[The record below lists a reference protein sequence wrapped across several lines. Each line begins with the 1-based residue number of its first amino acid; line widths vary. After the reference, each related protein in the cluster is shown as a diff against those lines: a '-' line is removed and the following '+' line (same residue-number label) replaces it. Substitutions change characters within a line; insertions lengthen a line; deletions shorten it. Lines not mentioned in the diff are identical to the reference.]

1 MQDSKRNPGGT
12 DQAKFEKEKVRFE
25 YNPSE
30 KLQLRCKAKFR
41 ESFKILN
48 AKSPHNMI
56 QQGRVPPILALLV
69 PLLMVNASIAS
80 KGYTAA
86 VYEHA
91 TVFKLG
97 VQTRSQ
103 ALEVM
108 KENIAVFQE
117 KSRLAKEKGADII
130 VFPEDG
136 LYGFTFTRDEI
147 YLYLDDIPNPPSLAT
162 SWNPCTEPD
171 RFKNTEVTHI
181 LSCMARNFSIAVVAN
196 MGDVKYCNKTSDP
209 YCPDDGRYQFNTDVA
224 FDTDGTLLARYRK
237 MHLFSI
243 EKTYFNTPRQPEV
256 VTFTTSF
263 GVTFGVFT
271 CFDLLF
277 YDPAIVL
284 GESVSNIV
292 FPTAW
297 MDGLP
302 TLISVGIQ
310 QGWSRGLSVNFLA
323 ANQHFPQYKMTGS
336 GIYSRG
342 DALQYIHDMQTSEG
356 HLLVARVPNA
366 DLPKDNFREKSAES
380 KLDQSS
386 DETFTS
392 QVRDD
397 PYTFVK
403 LSGAHGTVSVCTPG
417 LCCQANYS
425 TASESPFGNEMFAF
439 GAFNGHHKY
448 PGGYYIQACIL
459 LKCASMEEQSC
470 GSSTTTSSTIFK
482 SFAIEGNFS
491 TETYVYPEVI
501 LSDLQIIPGKETEYS
516 GHKMVVSS
524 FNKPL
529 LSAMLFGRTYAL
541 DSSTSVI
548 RRRTLLQ
555 QKLQLGKRRVV
566 KHLK

>member
-1 MQDSKRNPGGT
+1 MQ
-12 DQAKFEKEKVRFE
+12 QVR
-25 YNPSE
+25 
-30 KLQLRCKAKFR
+30 
-41 ESFKILN
+41 
-48 AKSPHNMI
+48 
-56 QQGRVPPILALLV
+56 RVPPILALVVLLLV
-69 PLLMVNASIAS
+69 VKTSVASN
-80 KGYTAA
+80 GYTAA

-91 TVFKLG
+91 TIFKSG

-108 KENIAVFQE
+108 MENIAVFQE
-117 KSRLAKEKGADII
+117 KSSLAKEKGADII

-136 LYGFTFTRDEI
+136 LYGFTFTRDEM
-147 YLYLDDIPNPPSLAT
+147 YLYLDNIPNPASLAN

-171 RFKNTEVTHI
+171 RFQNTEVTHI

-196 MGDVKYCNKTSDP
+196 MGDVKPCDTKTDP
-209 YCPDDGRYQFNTDVA
+209 NCPDDGRYQFNTDVA

-243 EKTYFNTPRQPEV
+243 EKTYFNTPLQPEV

-284 GESVSNIV
+284 GESVRNIV

-310 QGWSRGLSVNFLA
+310 QGWSRALSVNFLA
-323 ANQHFPQYKMTGS
+323 ANQHFPKYRMTGS

-356 HLLVARVPNA
+356 HLLVASVPNA
-366 DLPKDNFREKSAES
+366 DLPKGNFQENGLES
-380 KLDQSS
+380 SLDQSS

-392 QVRDD
+392 LVRDD

-403 LSGAHGTVSVCTPG
+403 LTSPHGTVSVCTPG

-425 TASESPFGNEMFAF
+425 TASESPFGIEMFAF

-459 LKCASMEEQSC
+459 LKCASMEEDSC
-470 GSSTTTSSTIFK
+470 GTFTTTSSTVFK

-491 TETYVYPEVI
+491 NETYVYPEVI
-501 LSDLQIIPGKETEYS
+501 LSDLQIISGKETEYS
-516 GHKMVVSS
+516 GHKMAVSS

-541 DSSTSVI
+541 DSSTAVI

-555 QKLQLGKRRVV
+555 KKLQLGKRRVGKQV
-566 KHLK
+566 IG

>member
-1 MQDSKRNPGGT
+1 M
-12 DQAKFEKEKVRFE
+12 V
-25 YNPSE
+25 
-30 KLQLRCKAKFR
+30 KA
-41 ESFKILN
+41 ST
-48 AKSPHNMI
+48 
-56 QQGRVPPILALLV
+56 
-69 PLLMVNASIAS
+69 AS

-86 VYEHA
+86 VYEHV
-91 TVFKLG
+91 TVSKSG

-103 ALEVM
+103 ALGVM
-108 KENIAVFQE
+108 KENVAVFQE
-117 KSRLAKEKGADII
+117 NARLAKEKGSDII

-136 LYGFTFTRDEI
+136 LYGFKFTRRDEVF
-147 YLYLDDIPNPPSLAT
+147 LYLDNIPNPPSLGT

-171 RFKNTEVTHI
+171 RFKNTEVIHL

-196 MGDVKYCNKTSDP
+196 MGDVEYCKKTSDP
-209 YCPDDGRYQFNTDVA
+209 HCPDDGRYQFNTDVA
-224 FDTDGTLLARYRK
+224 FDTDGTLLARYHK
-237 MHLFSI
+237 VHLFSI
-243 EKTYFNTPRQPEV
+243 EKTLFNAPRQPEV

-310 QGWSRGLSVNFLA
+310 QGWSRALSVNFLA
-323 ANQHFPQYKMTGS
+323 ANQHFPPLKMTGS

-342 DALQYIHDMQTSEG
+342 VALQYVHDMQTSEG

-366 DLPKDNFREKSAES
+366 DLPKDNFHEKSAEL

-386 DETFTS
+386 EETFTS
-392 QVRDD
+392 LVRSD

-425 TASESPFGNEMFAF
+425 IVSETPFGNEMFAF
-439 GAFNGHHKY
+439 GAFNGHHKN

-459 LKCASMEEQSC
+459 LKCASMEEHSC

-482 SFAIEGNFS
+482 SFAIKGNFS
-491 TETYVYPEVI
+491 NETYVYPEVI
-501 LSDLQIIPGKETEYS
+501 LSDLQIISGKETEYS

-541 DSSTSVI
+541 DSSTSI
-548 RRRTLLQ
+548 IWHHTHLQ
-555 QKLQLGKRRVV
+555 KITDGKRSSGKALKIALPVIAVV
-566 KHLK
+566 VVLILLVAFRYRAFFSRAGTGHGRYQVMA

>member
-1 MQDSKRNPGGT
+1 M
-12 DQAKFEKEKVRFE
+12 
-25 YNPSE
+25 
-30 KLQLRCKAKFR
+30 
-41 ESFKILN
+41 
-48 AKSPHNMI
+48 
-56 QQGRVPPILALLV
+56 
-69 PLLMVNASIAS
+69 LMVKASIAS

-103 ALEVM
+103 AFEVM
-108 KENIAVFQE
+108 KKNVAVFQE
-117 KSRLAKEKGADII
+117 KARLAKEKGADII

-136 LYGFTFTRDEI
+136 LYGFTFTRDEL
-147 YLYLDDIPNPPSLAT
+147 YLYLDNIPNPPSLAT
-162 SWNPCTEPD
+162 SWNPCTDPD
-171 RFKNTEVTHI
+171 RFKNTEVTHM

-196 MGDVKYCNKTSDP
+196 MGDVEYCKKTSDP
-209 YCPDDGRYQFNTDVA
+209 HCPDDGRYQFNTDVA
-224 FDTDGTLLARYRK
+224 FDTDGTLLARYHK
-237 MHLFSI
+237 MNLFRS
-243 EKTYFNTPRQPEV
+243 EKSYFNTPRQPEV

-284 GESVSNIV
+284 GKRVSNIV

-302 TLISVGIQ
+302 TLISVGLQ
-310 QGWSRGLSVNFLA
+310 QGWSRALSVNFLA
-323 ANQHFPQYKMTGS
+323 ANQHFPKFNMTGS

-342 DALQYIHDMQTSEG
+342 NPLQYIHDMQTSEG
-356 HLLVARVPNA
+356 HLLVAHVPNP
-366 DLPKDNFREKSAES
+366 DLPKVNFHKRSAES

-392 QVRDD
+392 LVRGD

-403 LSGAHGTVSVCTPG
+403 LSRPHGTVSVCTLG

-425 TASESPFGNEMFAF
+425 TARKRPFGNEMFAL
-439 GAFNGHHKY
+439 GAFSGHHRN

-459 LKCASMEEQSC
+459 LKCASMEGHSC

-482 SFAIEGNFS
+482 SFAIKGNFS
-491 TETYVYPEVI
+491 SETYVYPEVI
-501 LSDLQIIPGKETEYS
+501 LSDLQIISGNETEYS

-529 LSAMLFGRTYAL
+529 LSAVLFGRTYAL
-541 DSSTSVI
+541 DSSSFIIWHHTQLPQTTAGKTSSGKALKKALAIVLPVI
-548 RRRTLLQ
+548 
-555 QKLQLGKRRVV
+555 GIVV
-566 KHLK
+566 LVVVMARSSRDGSCPLIGCVCAQGF

>member
-1 MQDSKRNPGGT
+1 
-12 DQAKFEKEKVRFE
+12 
-25 YNPSE
+25 
-30 KLQLRCKAKFR
+30 
-41 ESFKILN
+41 
-48 AKSPHNMI
+48 MI
-56 QQGRVPPILALLV
+56 QQGRVPPILVFLV
-69 PLLMVNASIAS
+69 LSLMVKMSIACT
-80 KGYTAA
+80 GYTAA

-91 TVFKLG
+91 TFFKSG

-108 KENIAVFQE
+108 MENIAVFQE
-117 KSRLAKEKGADII
+117 QSRLAKEKGADII

-136 LYGFTFTRDEI
+136 LYGWAFTRNEI
-147 YLYLDDIPNPPSLAT
+147 YLYLDDIPNPSSLTT

-171 RFKNTEVTHI
+171 LFENTEVTHI

-196 MGDVKYCNKTSDP
+196 MGDVKYCSKTSDP
-209 YCPDDGRYQFNTDVA
+209 NCPNDGRYQFNTDVA
-224 FDTDGTLLARYRK
+224 FDTDGTLLASYHK
-237 MHLFSI
+237 VHLFSI
-243 EKTYFNTPRQPEV
+243 EKTYFNVPQPEA
-256 VTFTTSF
+256 VTFMTSF
-263 GVTFGVFT
+263 GVRFGVFT

-277 YDPAIVL
+277 HDPAIVL
-284 GESVSNIV
+284 GESVRNIV

-302 TLISVGIQ
+302 TLISIGIQ
-310 QGWSRGLSVNFLA
+310 QGWSRALSVNFLA
-323 ANQHFPQYKMTGS
+323 ANQHYPTYRMTGS
-336 GIYSRG
+336 GIYSSG

-356 HLLVARVPNA
+356 HLLVARVPDA
-366 DLPKDNFREKSAES
+366 DLPKHNFQES
-380 KLDQSS
+380 STESNLDHSS

-392 QVRDD
+392 MLRDD

-425 TASESPFGNEMFAF
+425 TTSENPFENEMFAF
-439 GAFNGHHKY
+439 GVFNNHHKY

-491 TETYVYPEVI
+491 NETYVYPEVI
-501 LSDLQIIPGKETEYS
+501 LSDLQIVSGKETEYS

-555 QKLQLGKRRVV
+555 QKLQLRKRRVV
-566 KHLK
+566 KNSK

>member
-1 MQDSKRNPGGT
+1 MRSSR
-12 DQAKFEKEKVRFE
+12 
-25 YNPSE
+25 S
-30 KLQLRCKAKFR
+30 
-41 ESFKILN
+41 
-48 AKSPHNMI
+48 MI

-69 PLLMVNASIAS
+69 LLLMVKASIAS
-80 KGYTAA
+80 TGYTAA

-91 TVFKLG
+91 TFFKSG

-103 ALEVM
+103 ALQVM

-136 LYGFTFTRDEI
+136 LYGWAFTRNEI
-147 YLYLDDIPNPPSLAT
+147 YPYLDDIPNPRSLVT

-171 RFKNTEVTHI
+171 RFDNTEVTHI

-196 MGDVKYCNKTSDP
+196 MGDVKYCSKTSDP
-209 YCPDDGRYQFNTDVA
+209 NCPDDGRYQFNTDVA
-224 FDTDGTLLARYRK
+224 FDTDGTLLARYHK
-237 MHLFSI
+237 VHLFGF
-243 EKTYFNTPRQPEV
+243 EKTYFNTPPQPEA
-256 VTFTTSF
+256 VTFVTSF
-263 GVTFGVFT
+263 GVRFGVFT

-284 GESVSNIV
+284 GESVRNIV

-310 QGWSRGLSVNFLA
+310 QGWSRALSVNFLA
-323 ANQHFPQYKMTGS
+323 ANQHFPQYRMTGS

-342 DALQYIHDMQTSEG
+342 DALQYIHDMQTSQG
-356 HLLVARVPNA
+356 HLLVARVPNL
-366 DLPKDNFREKSAES
+366 DLPRDNLQENSTES
-380 KLDQSS
+380 NLVQSI
-386 DETFTS
+386 DETFIS
-392 QVRDD
+392 LVRDD

-425 TASESPFGNEMFAF
+425 TTSENPFENEMFAF
-439 GAFNGHHKY
+439 GVFNNHHKY

-470 GSSTTTSSTIFK
+470 GSSTTTSSTIFR
-482 SFAIEGNFS
+482 SFAIEGNFFND
-491 TETYVYPEVI
+491 TYVYPEVI
-501 LSDLQIIPGKETEYS
+501 LSDLQIVSGKETEYS

-541 DSSTSVI
+541 DSSTSVV
-548 RRRTLLQ
+548 RHHALLQ
-555 QKLQLGKRRVV
+555 QVTAGKTSSGRALKIVLPVIAVV
-566 KHLK
+566 VVIFILVVAFRCRAVFSPTGTGRGRYLVME

>member
-1 MQDSKRNPGGT
+1 
-12 DQAKFEKEKVRFE
+12 
-25 YNPSE
+25 
-30 KLQLRCKAKFR
+30 
-41 ESFKILN
+41 
-48 AKSPHNMI
+48 MI
-56 QQGRVPPILALLV
+56 QQERVPPILALLV
-69 PLLMVNASIAS
+69 LSLMVTDASIAS

-91 TVFKLG
+91 TFFKLG

-108 KENIAVFQE
+108 KQNIAVFQE
-117 KSRLAKEKGADII
+117 KSRLAQEKGADII

-147 YLYLDDIPNPPSLAT
+147 YLYLDDIPNPSSLAT

-171 RFKNTEVTHI
+171 RFNNTEVTHI

-196 MGDVKYCNKTSDP
+196 MGDVKYCNKASDP
-209 YCPDDGRYQFNTDVA
+209 NCPDDGRYQFNTDVA
-224 FDTDGTLLARYRK
+224 FDTDGTLLARYHK
-237 MHLFSI
+237 VHLFSI
-243 EKTYFNTPRQPEV
+243 EKTYFNTPLEPEAV
-256 VTFTTSF
+256 QFTTSF

-284 GESVSNIV
+284 GENVRNIV

-310 QGWSRGLSVNFLA
+310 QGWSRALSVNFLA

-356 HLLVARVPNA
+356 YLLVARVPNL
-366 DLPKDNFREKSAES
+366 DLPKDKIQEKSAES
-380 KLDQSS
+380 NVDESS

-392 QVRDD
+392 QLRAD

-417 LCCQANYS
+417 LCCQASYS
-425 TASESPFGNEMFAF
+425 TASENPFGKEMFAF

-459 LKCASMEEQSC
+459 LKCASMEGQSC
-470 GSSTTTSSTIFK
+470 GSFITTSSTIFK

-491 TETYVYPEVI
+491 NETYVYPEVI
-501 LSDLQIIPGKETEYS
+501 LNDLQIISGKETEYS
-516 GHKMVVSS
+516 GHKMVVNS

-541 DSSTSVI
+541 DSSTAVI

-555 QKLQLGKRRVV
+555 QKLQLQVRKRRVV
-566 KHLK
+566 KHFK

>member
-1 MQDSKRNPGGT
+1 M
-12 DQAKFEKEKVRFE
+12 
-25 YNPSE
+25 
-30 KLQLRCKAKFR
+30 
-41 ESFKILN
+41 
-48 AKSPHNMI
+48 
-56 QQGRVPPILALLV
+56 QQGGVPPILALLV
-69 PLLMVNASIAS
+69 LLLMVKASIAS
-80 KGYTAA
+80 TGYTAA
-86 VYEHA
+86 VYEHV
-91 TVFKLG
+91 TFSKSG

-103 ALEVM
+103 ALGVM
-108 KENIAVFQE
+108 MENIAVFQE

-136 LYGFTFTRDEI
+136 LYGWAFTRDEI
-147 YLYLDDIPNPPSLAT
+147 YLYLDDIPNPSGLTT

-171 RFKNTEVTHI
+171 RFNNTEVTHI

-224 FDTDGTLLARYRK
+224 FDTDGTLLASYHK
-237 MHLFSI
+237 VHLFSI
-243 EKTYFNTPRQPEV
+243 EKTYFNVPRQPEA
-256 VTFTTSF
+256 VTFMTSF

-284 GESVSNIV
+284 GESVRNIA

-297 MDGLP
+297 MDSLP

-310 QGWSRGLSVNFLA
+310 QGWSRALSVNFLA
-323 ANQHFPQYKMTGS
+323 ANQHYPKYKMTGS
-336 GIYSRG
+336 GIYSSG
-342 DALQYIHDMQTSEG
+342 EALQYIHDMQTSEG
-356 HLLVARVPNA
+356 HLLVAHVPNA
-366 DLPKDNFREKSAES
+366 DLPKKNFQES
-380 KLDQSS
+380 STESNLDQSS

-392 QVRDD
+392 ILRAD
-397 PYTFVK
+397 PSTFVK

-417 LCCQANYS
+417 LCCHANYS
-425 TASESPFGNEMFAF
+425 TISEHPFGDEMFAF
-439 GAFNGHHKY
+439 GVFNGHHKY

-470 GSSTTTSSTIFK
+470 GSSATTSSTIFS
-482 SFAIEGNFS
+482 SFAIDGNFS
-491 TETYVYPEVI
+491 NETYVYPEVI
-501 LSDLQIIPGKETEYS
+501 VSDLQIVSGKETEYS

-548 RRRTLLQ
+548 QRRTLLQ

-566 KHLK
+566 KHSKYS